1 MRTLTAPHSMMNASD
16 NEPAYPYLRAL
27 LQFDTRETLNVL
39 SLAFMEQ
46 EFNTELGLSQ
56 RQRIINILLEIIN
69 VGNDESQ
76 FGILCNFISQQI
88 TTQNL
93 PDSATFLTQIINY
106 ITSEESIHQTTS
118 RQHVEKEQTF
128 MNLMEANALSTRFTF
143 EDLLEIAMRTKC
155 FVVARFILEKLRR
168 YDKMIECYVLSNDS
182 HQLFRYIMDFKNAD
196 ERKIYQQ
203 ILENF
208 QALLLLDCDKISQ
221 LIIDYYPICIPQFL
235 AIVEN
240 HSELN
245 FAFLNKLITNGSV
258 DLDICEYDNFLAL
271 LLQYKSE
278 NVLDFLQNPLH
289 NYKVDY
295 ALMLCE
301 EKSLTSAIIYLHEK
315 KGDYKKAFELSMELL
330 KEAPESQAESQV
342 LRLCSL
348 CSRIS
353 NIVSDSEAFWFEL
366 IEMVLSRS
374 YLSHIVKQVLHLSS
388 SFVDLT
394 KLVQLIM
401 SSDGEANS
409 FGDIKH
415 ILIDMLTNF
424 EYESL
429 MLKTTQNIFGRDLHK
444 KLLKEK
450 QLAEAGIYGKS
461 LKCFL
466 CKRRLTDNFMNEDDQ
481 VIILSICGHSVH
493 NSCFQKHDKY
503 VDEDEDG
510 NCDSDLNSIKC
521 NECSLVIYEKDSIY
535 INKTNYNLLANS
547 NDEAFDLKLKSPTRI
562 GLL

>member
-1 MRTLTAPHSMMNASD
+1 MRTLTAHHSMMNASD

-27 LQFDTRETLNVL
+27 LKFDTRETLNVL

-69 VGNDESQ
+69 VGDDTHQ

-88 TTQNL
+88 ITQNL
-93 PDSATFLTQIINY
+93 PDSASFLTQIINY
-106 ITSEESIHQTTS
+106 ITSEESVCQTTS
-118 RQHVEKEQTF
+118 RQHLEKEQTF

-155 FVVARFILEKLRR
+155 FVVARYILEKLRR
-168 YDKMIECYVLSNDS
+168 YDKMIECYVLNNDS
-182 HQLFRYIMDFKNAD
+182 HQLFRYIMDYKNVD

-203 ILENF
+203 ILEHF
-208 QALLLLDCDKISQ
+208 QALLEMDCEKISK
-221 LIIDYYPICIPQFL
+221 LIIEYYPICIPQFL
-235 AIVEN
+235 SLVEN
-240 HSELN
+240 NSKLN
-245 FAFLNKLITNGSV
+245 YALLNRLITTESV
-258 DLDICEYDNFLAL
+258 DLEICEYDKYLTL
-271 LLQYKSE
+271 LLQYNPE
-278 NVLDFLQNPLH
+278 NVLDFLQNPSH
-289 NYKVDY
+289 NYKVDH
-295 ALMLCE
+295 ALALCE
-301 EKSLTSAIIYLHEK
+301 EKSLTCAIIYLYEK
-315 KGDYKKAFELSMELL
+315 KGDYKKAFTLSMELL
-330 KEAPESQAESQV
+330 KEAPESLAETQA

-366 IEMVLSRS
+366 IETVLSRS
-374 YLSHIVKQVLHLSS
+374 YLSPIVKQVLHLSS
-388 SFVDLT
+388 SYVDLT

-401 SSDGEANS
+401 SSDGEENN

-429 MLKTTQNIFGRDLHK
+429 MLKTTQNIFGRDLHR

-481 VIILSICGHSVH
+481 VIILSICGHSIH
-493 NSCFQKHDKY
+493 NSCFQKIDKY
-503 VDEDEDG
+503 VEEDEDG

-521 NECSLVIYEKDSIY
+521 NECGLVIYEKDSIY
-535 INKTNYNLLANS
+535 INKTNYNLIS
-547 NDEAFDLKLKSPTRI
+547 KSKDEAFDLKLKSPTRI

>member
-1 MRTLTAPHSMMNASD
+1 MRTLTAHHSMMNASD

-27 LQFDTRETLNVL
+27 LKFDTRETLNVL

-69 VGNDESQ
+69 VGDDTHQ

-88 TTQNL
+88 ITQNL
-93 PDSATFLTQIINY
+93 PDSASFLTQIINY
-106 ITSEESIHQTTS
+106 ITSEESVCQTTS
-118 RQHVEKEQTF
+118 RQHLEKEQTF
-128 MNLMEANALSTRFTF
+128 MNLMEANALSIRFTF

-155 FVVARFILEKLRR
+155 FVVARYILEKLRR
-168 YDKMIECYVLSNDS
+168 YDKMIECYVLNNDS
-182 HQLFRYIMDFKNAD
+182 HQLFRYIMDYKNVD

-203 ILENF
+203 ILEHF
-208 QALLLLDCDKISQ
+208 QALLEMDCEKISK
-221 LIIDYYPICIPQFL
+221 LIIEYYPICIPQFL
-235 AIVEN
+235 SLVEN
-240 HSELN
+240 NSKLN
-245 FAFLNKLITNGSV
+245 YALLNRLITTESV
-258 DLDICEYDNFLAL
+258 DLEICEYDKYLTL
-271 LLQYKSE
+271 LLQYNPE
-278 NVLDFLQNPLH
+278 NVLDFLQNPSH
-289 NYKVDY
+289 NYKVDH
-295 ALMLCE
+295 ALALCE
-301 EKSLTSAIIYLHEK
+301 EKSLTCAIIYLYEK
-315 KGDYKKAFELSMELL
+315 KGDYKKAFTLSMELL
-330 KEAPESQAESQV
+330 KEAPESLAETQA

-366 IEMVLSRS
+366 IETVLSRS
-374 YLSHIVKQVLHLSS
+374 YLSPIVKQVLHLSS
-388 SFVDLT
+388 SYVDLT

-401 SSDGEANS
+401 SSDGEENN

-429 MLKTTQNIFGRDLHK
+429 MLKTTQNIFGRDLHR

-481 VIILSICGHSVH
+481 VIILSICGHSIH
-493 NSCFQKHDKY
+493 NLCFQKIDKY
-503 VDEDEDG
+503 VEEDEDG

-521 NECSLVIYEKDSIY
+521 NECGLVIYEKDSIY
-535 INKTNYNLLANS
+535 INKTNYNLIS
-547 NDEAFDLKLKSPTRI
+547 KSKDEAFDLKLKSPTRI